1 MDAVDCQVQAIR
13 SQMRKRAS
21 EETTPITAMYNEQLI
36 TLNAH
41 PERKSIAPKLPSFMS
56 LKSSLYCN
64 QRSRLPP
71 LLKMRDEIRVEGDW
85 TKTLTC
91 ENFLLCDD
99 GILIFGAQEN
109 LLKLSELDTIYVD
122 DYLLHLSFPISPV
135 LDNQWL
141 CLWSAVSPGIWI
153 PPYQNSS
160 RLQWPDLATFC
171 CNGGL

>member
-13 SQMRKRAS
+13 SQMRKRAG

-64 QRSRLPP
+64 QCSRLPP

-85 TKTLTC
+85 TKTLND

-122 DYLLHLSFPISPV
+122 GYLLHLSSPISPV

-141 CLWSAVSPGIWI
+141 CLWSAVPPGIWI

-160 RLQWPDLATFC
+160 RLQLYRFFTIVKEEM
-171 CNGGL
+171 